1 MLAGSLQKLTS
12 GAGTPS
18 RRRFLLGAAAVGG
31 GLAVG
36 FRAAEAADGPVQAQA
51 PFAHTQ
57 VNPFSAYLTITPEG
71 LVVVHSAHMDMG
83 QGPYHGLA
91 TLVAEELD
99 ADWSQMR
106 ADGAWGNTQFYG
118 NLAWGGAMQGTG
130 GSTAIAS
137 SFDRYRQAGAAARA
151 MLIAAASS
159 AWKVPKAE
167 ITIDKG
173 VLAHPS
179 GRRAGVRRGHRRRR
193 RGADPE
199 RGAAEGPE
207 GLELSS
213 ATRTCRGS
221 TAARSPP
228 AGSSSRST

>member
-1 MLAGSLQKLTS
+1 MLAEHLQTLTS
-12 GAGTPS
+12 SSGALS
-18 RRRFLLGAAAVGG
+18 RRRFLLGAAAVGS

-36 FRAAEAADGPVQAQA
+36 FRVEAADGPVQAQT

-106 ADGAWGNTQFYG
+106 ADGAWGNTQYYG
-118 NLAWGGAMQGTG
+118 NLTWGGAMQGTG
-130 GSTAIAS
+130 GSSAIAS

-167 ITIDKG
+167 ITI
-173 VLAHPS
+173 
-179 GRRAGVRRGHRRRR
+179 
-193 RGADPE
+193 E
-199 RGAAEGPE
+199 RGTLA
-207 GLELSS
+207 
-213 ATRTCRGS
+213 
-221 TAARSPP
+221 
-228 AGSSSRST
+228 

>member
-1 MLAGSLQKLTS
+1 MLAGSLQKITS
-12 GAGTPS
+12 GVAVPS

-106 ADGAWGNTQFYG
+106 ADGAWGNTQYYG
-118 NLAWGGAMQGTG
+118 NLTWGGAMQGTG
-130 GSTAIAS
+130 GSSAIAS
-137 SFDRYRQAGAAARA
+137 SFDRYRQAGARDVDRGRFQRLESAQSRDHDREGRARASIRAARR
-151 MLIAAASS
+151 I
-159 AWKVPKAE
+159 
-167 ITIDKG
+167 
-173 VLAHPS
+173 
-179 GRRAGVRRGHRRRR
+179 RRGDRRRR
-193 RGADPE
+193 RGADP
-199 RGAAEGPE
+199 
-207 GLELSS
+207 
-213 ATRTCRGS
+213 
-221 TAARSPP
+221 
-228 AGSSSRST
+228 